1 MFFDRDPFGQPT
13 VPSGVGVGVSVSG
26 MFGGGPHAIA
36 AFENADATVIVTV
49 SSTISA
55 GVNSRAS
62 AVRRSSVMPF
72 GYVINTSA

>member
-1 MFFDRDPFGQPT
+1 
-13 VPSGVGVGVSVSG
+13 
-26 MFGGGPHAIA
+26 
-36 AFENADATVIVTV
+36 V